1 MQEGVLDREGARLHW
16 WLSPGGAT
24 APLVVCTHGGAMDHR
39 MWDPQVSEL
48 ASQHRV
54 LTHDVRGHGLSS
66 SPASTFSVDAAAEDL
81 IALIDTA
88 GAEKVVL
95 IGHSVGA
102 SISQLVALHHPDRVG
117 ALIGIGAACITM
129 PATATARVR
138 QAVNP
143 LALGLL
149 GQKRVRAMFAEM
161 AGVTPAVK
169 SYARETIDALD
180 DDAFAAVMQTGFGRT
195 RDVPSDYRLGVPLLL
210 LQGDQEPYSA
220 FLGTTPRWVDRD
232 DARLTIVPSAGHN
245 ANQDSPGFVNEQL
258 AAFLSGV
265 AV

>member
-39 MWDPQVSEL
+39 MWDPQVNEL

-129 PATATARVR
+129 PATATARLR

-169 SYARETIDALD
+169 SYARETIDALGRRCLCGR
-180 DDAFAAVMQTGFGRT
+180 DADGLRPDTRRAERLPAGRAAPLAPGRPRALLRLPGDNAAVGRS
-195 RDVPSDYRLGVPLLL
+195 R
-210 LQGDQEPYSA
+210 
-220 FLGTTPRWVDRD
+220 
-232 DARLTIVPSAGHN
+232 
-245 ANQDSPGFVNEQL
+245 
-258 AAFLSGV
+258 
-265 AV
+265 